1 MSQPPLEPYEPA
13 IGNSVIKASLENIRE
28 NIKQLKK
35 AKSDLEQQRDFF
47 KKEVEEWRRMYYK
60 LRDQLE
66 QIKK

>member
-35 AKSDLEQQRDFF
+35 TKSDLEQQRDFF
-47 KKEVEEWRRMYYK
+47 QKQVEEWRIMYYE
-60 LRDQLE
+60 LRHQLE